1 MKLEEL
7 KEKIGEELKALS
19 AYELVYMWNDYCD
32 DVRYYDDRIY
42 MMDELDDLFCGCSPT
57 EVLDKCRDVDTSD
70 DFWKDTIYG
79 VKSISD
85 VEDEIDI
92 DDLIDWIIEKGHSD
106 NADINELLEEYET
119 EYGDNE

>member
-1 MKLEEL
+1 MTLEEL
-7 KEKIGEELKALS
+7 KEKIGEEIRSLS

-57 EVLDKCRDVDTSD
+57 EILDKCSDIDTCD

-79 VKSISD
+79 AKSISN

-106 NADINELLEEYET
+106 NADINELLAEYEIDD
-119 EYGDNE
+119 GDN